1 MRTLSLKI
9 AAAVDARTDKDALPC
24 RVAVESD
31 GQGLALELTACS
43 ALGVAFEALAFTD
56 PGDGERSTE
65 TLRGW
70 ADRLAAR
77 VTYLMEPLVLI
88 EIDAVAGE
96 VELRSQVP
104 TARGEL
110 KSFYEVRLNKQGA
123 MRLTRVV
130 FDEETR
136 RRRPASCQLTRE
148 VLERLTD
155 DLVDC
160 SG

>member
-1 MRTLSLKI
+1 MRTLSQKI
-9 AAAVDARTDKDALPC
+9 AATLDARTDKEPLPC

-43 ALGVAFEALAFTD
+43 ALGVAFDALEFTD
-56 PGDGERSTE
+56 PNDGARSAE
-65 TLRGW
+65 ALRGW

-88 EIDAVAGE
+88 ELDAVAGE
-96 VELRSQVP
+96 VELRSQAP
-104 TARGEL
+104 TARGEM
-110 KSFYEVRLNKQGA
+110 KSFYEVRLNKQGT
-123 MRLTRVV
+123 MRLTRMV

-136 RRRPASCQLTRE
+136 RRRPAGCQLTRE

-155 DLVDC
+155 DLVGC